1 MRDLMT
7 RLEITSAM
15 KFRDDADYELRIRE
29 MQRLVTDLKN
39 ELDDK
44 IRLLA
49 RIPYLEQELAN
60 LRDKYESDMRMK

>member
-1 MRDLMT
+1 MT